1 MTLED
6 RIAHAKLQF
15 RLFRLPNS
23 RVDRIRREINI
34 LRKVG
39 EGSRKLWEQKG
50 MRGPRIPQK
59 YLAII
64 GPSGSGKSTCI
75 KTYVEEM
82 LEDEALD
89 DEVKPVA
96 HVTLSAEAN
105 TKSLGSDILEEY
117 DDAEFNVGI
126 ARTLL
131 KRASNAMEMARTDV
145 MVLDEFHHLIRNDK
159 GTDRSWTVTETV
171 KRMLIRGA
179 CPLVLVGIET
189 AKPLPVN
196 NPQIAQRAYTPLF
209 IKPLDA
215 KYAADRQE
223 FLDHCH
229 GFDLKLV
236 EHGIF
241 EERSGLLAN
250 GIPANMF
257 DVSGGVIGTA
267 SNTFEAAAVFA
278 LERGARRIEWEDL
291 VEAVDA
297 WAIEMGMTD
306 HNPFRHGPRALRDR
320 EKTK

>member
-6 RIAHAKLQF
+6 HIAHAKLQF
-15 RLFRLPNS
+15 RLFRLPNA
-23 RVDRIRREINI
+23 RVERIRREINI

-39 EGSRKLWEQKG
+39 EGSRKLWEEQG

-59 YLAII
+59 YLAIL
-64 GPSGSGKSTCI
+64 GPSGSGKSTSI
-75 KTYVEEM
+75 KSYVEEM

-89 DEVKPVA
+89 DEVKPVM

-105 TKSLGSDILEEY
+105 TKALGSDILEEY
-117 DDAEFNVGI
+117 GDPAYDVGT

-145 MVLDEFHHLIRNDK
+145 LVLDEFHHLIRNDK
-159 GTDRSWTVTETV
+159 GIDQSWAVTETV

-179 CPLVLVGIET
+179 CPLVLVGKET
-189 AKPLPVN
+189 AKSLLVG
-196 NPQIAQRAYTPLF
+196 NPQISERAYTPLF

-215 KYAADRQE
+215 THAADRKE
-223 FLDHCH
+223 FLDHCI

-241 EERSGLLAN
+241 KQRSGLLADD
-250 GIPANMF
+250 IPANMF

-267 SNTFEAAAVFA
+267 SNVFEVATVFA
-278 LERGARRIEWEDL
+278 IERGAKRIELEDL
-291 VEAVDA
+291 DKAVDE
-297 WAIEMGMTD
+297 WAIELGKTD
-306 HNPFRHGPRALRDR
+306 HNPFKHGARTLRR
-320 EKTK
+320 RGAAK